1 MKLKEIKKESPFF
14 VVSLGL
20 VWQALFF
27 YLPLIFLIIISF
39 VKYDTENA
47 TVFKLTFDN
56 FNFFFKPIY
65 FHIIFKSLLIALL
78 NATLCFIF
86 GYPIAYFLAFKAQK
100 FKNFLLFLVILPFW
114 TNFLLHIYAWSY
126 VLDRS
131 GLINSILLS
140 AGIIQEPLELFN
152 SMFAIIIVM
161 LYCYLPFMIL
171 PIYSVL
177 ERVSKNILEASADL
191 GASIWSTWYKVILPL
206 SISGVISGFS
216 LVFVPTFAE
225 FAIPSLV
232 GGDKYVFVG
241 TVITQYILSGDNFS
255 LGTAFTLIASLSLIL
270 FISIIYLIKKK
281 NNKNE

>member
-39 VKYDTENA
+39 VKYDTESA

-65 FHIIFKSLLIALL
+65 FHIILKSLLIALL

-140 AGIIQEPLELFN
+140 AGIIQEPLQLFN

-177 ERVSKNILEASADL
+177 ERVNKNILEASADL

>member
-56 FNFFFKPIY
+56 FKFFFKPIY
-65 FHIIFKSLLIALL
+65 FHIILKSLLIALL

-100 FKNFLLFLVILPFW
+100 FKNFLLFLVILTFW

-177 ERVSKNILEASADL
+177 ERVNKNILEASADL
-191 GASIWSTWYKVILPL
+191 GTSIWSTWYKVILPL
-206 SISGVISGFS
+206 SISG
-216 LVFVPTFAE
+216 
-225 FAIPSLV
+225 
-232 GGDKYVFVG
+232 
-241 TVITQYILSGDNFS
+241 
-255 LGTAFTLIASLSLIL
+255 
-270 FISIIYLIKKK
+270 
-281 NNKNE
+281 

>member
-39 VKYDTENA
+39 VKYDNA
-47 TVFKLTFDN
+47 SVFKLTFDN

-65 FHIIFKSLLIALL
+65 FHIILKSLLIALL
-78 NATLCFIF
+78 NAILCFIF

-140 AGIIQEPLELFN
+140 SGIIKEPLELFN

-177 ERVSKNILEASADL
+177 ERLNKNILEASSDL